1 METLN
6 IIAYIFYLLITFYI
20 TVIVGKNLHH
30 HGKPYLKG
38 IFDNDQS
45 LYNSI
50 NNILLTDYY
59 LLNLGYALL
68 MLQSWE
74 NIYSYSILIETISLK
89 SGKII
94 ITLGI
99 IHYNNLLIFSL
110 VKHFKIKKTS
120 TIN

>member
-6 IIAYIFYLLITFYI
+6 TIAYVIYLIITLYI

-30 HGKPYLKG
+30 HGKPYLQG
-38 IFDNDQS
+38 IFEDET
-45 LYNSI
+45 LYHSI
-50 NNILLTDYY
+50 NNILLTGYY
-59 LLNLGYALL
+59 LLNLGYALV

-74 NIYSYSILIETISLK
+74 NIYSYPHLIEAISTK

-110 VKHFKIKKTS
+110 INYFKTKKNVN
-120 TIN
+120 IN